1 MPVNNHI
8 DENPK
13 PAWWKDA
20 FVFPDSGLV
29 SVFCPFLI
37 SAHIVCPPGDSQFSF
52 FSWWSNPLH
61 VRSVHIEGNIDQLDL
76 EITLEISYPAKPKRP
91 GWANTCG
98 VKVEFAQYGI
108 HEAKG
113 IGSESRIHLNQP

>member
-1 MPVNNHI
+1 MKIPNRLGGRMPLFFRIQV
-8 DENPK
+8 
-13 PAWWKDA
+13 
-20 FVFPDSGLV
+20 L
-29 SVFCPFLI
+29 FL
-37 SAHIVCPPGDSQFSF
+37 FLSF
-52 FSWWSNPLH
+52 FNFFRLTSFAPLVILNSPFFWWCNPLH